1 MMHLELSKKS
11 RKTAKKKNLQKE
23 KDARK
28 TEIIVDSEEELIE
41 RLQSM
46 DWNKIKENDQEK
58 VEGSKIDFSI

>member
-1 MMHLELSKKS
+1 MSLEYYKKQMVDL
-11 RKTAKKKNLQKE
+11 RARLQKE